1 MDIDERI
8 RRFEELARE
17 DPEND
22 MALFSLGGAYNQAG
36 RYREAAD
43 AYLRCVAAN
52 PTMSKAYQ
60 LAGAALMASEQTARA
75 AEVLRE
81 GYAVAAGQGDLMPKK
96 AMGDLLHK
104 LGEPAPRVEE
114 KVAGAAPPGSFID
127 QKTGRPGTRLAR
139 APFRNALGEWIQAN
153 ISKQTWD
160 EWIGLGTKIINEL
173 RLDLSRDEHD
183 AVYDYAMRRYLGLND
198 EQVEGMLGRMPP
210 TPEAQYRGVIDEIL
224 RRGGHLEEFQGEMHK
239 GVG

>member
-8 RRFEELARE
+8 RRFEELVRD

-60 LAGAALMASEQTARA
+60 LAGAALMASDQKPRA
-75 AEVLRE
+75 AETLAE
-81 GYAVAAGQGDLMPKK
+81 GYRVAAGQGDLMPKK
-96 AMGDLLHK
+96 AMADLLHQ
-104 LGEPAPRVEE
+104 LGEPLPEVEE
-114 KVAGAAPPGSFID
+114 KGTTPAPPGSFID
-127 QKTGRPGTRLAR
+127 QKTGRPGAKLAR

-183 AVYDYAMRRYLGLND
+183 AVYDYAMRRYLGLRD
-198 EQVEGMLGRMPP
+198 EQVGEMLGRVPP
-210 TPEAQYRGVIDEIL
+210 APEAQYKEVIDEIL